1 MPQCDLLIVGG
12 GFAGLTCAQAAAAR
26 GVSTVLLERKRDP
39 GDSCHTTGLL
49 VKEVSDAWDF
59 PRRLTR
65 KIHGVRL
72 YSPKLRWIDF
82 TSPGYYF
89 LATDTPAL
97 LRWMAQEARDAGADI
112 RLDTVYTGAAPTD
125 RGLRLADQQLDARFL
140 VGCDG
145 ARSRVA
151 RDFNLGR
158 NRRFLVGVEGAFAGV
173 SELDPDRLHV
183 FLDSQ
188 LAPGYIA
195 WAVPGVEFTQVGLAV
210 RQPFV
215 PRLDTLVKKLRGL
228 FNFDRSRLIERRGG
242 LIPCGGVVQPFQGE
256 RVLIL
261 GDAAGMVSP
270 LTAGGIHPAMQLGR
284 AAGVALSDHLLEGG
298 PHPARA
304 LRRLMP
310 SFTFKQLLRMAFD
323 LSPPNWLYDAALGN
337 RATRSL
343 AQTIFFH
350 HRGLFSLQAWRD
362 MLRRRPRGATDQR
375 PDR

>member
-1 MPQCDLLIVGG
+1 MQEVDLLIVGG
-12 GFAGLTCAQAAAAR
+12 SFAGLTCAQAAAAR
-26 GVSTVLLERKRDP
+26 GVSTVLFERKRDP

-59 PRRLTR
+59 PRALTR

-97 LRWMAQEARDAGADI
+97 LRWITAQAIDAGAEI
-112 RLDTVYTGAAPTD
+112 RLDTVYNGAVSTD
-125 RGLRLADQQLDARFL
+125 RGVRLPDLGLESRFL
-140 VGCDG
+140 VGSDG

-158 NRRFLVGVEGAFAGV
+158 NRRFLVGVEGAFSGV
-173 SELDPDRLHV
+173 ADLDPDRLHV

-195 WAVPGVEFTQVGLAV
+195 WVVPGVEFTQVGLAA
-210 RQPFV
+210 RQPHV
-215 PRLDTLVKKLRGL
+215 PRLDSLVNKLRGL
-228 FNFDRSRLIERRGG
+228 FNFDRARLIERRGG
-242 LIPCGGVVQPFQGE
+242 LIPCGGVVQPFHREG
-256 RVLIL
+256 VMIL

-310 SFTFKQLLRMAFD
+310 SFTFKRLLRTAFD
-323 LSPPNWLYDAALGN
+323 LSPPNWLYDLAIGN
-337 RATRSL
+337 RALCSV

-350 HRGLFSLQAWRD
+350 HRGLFSLEAWRD
-362 MLRRRPRGATDQR
+362 LLRRTGHHLAG
-375 PDR
+375 